1 MNFKKLFVGVIAATS
16 LFTFGTTMGQSTTA
30 HAADQKIVVNKAQ
43 KEIEYPAE
51 VNGTYFTQPTRH
63 LCVYKNGS
71 NGDKAILRGEAS
83 EITFYNDLKKIGAK
97 PGNNLK
103 PADMKAAKGQGKR
116 VLGSKLNV
124 YIKWKGHK
132 AVPAQ
137 KCIKASKNYKT
148 DFRFGGNLGRAKTMN
163 TGCVVCLDSCATG
176 IVSDHAWPTGST
188 EPNHVVNFRGNSKVL
203 PKDGTHVTMIVKLA
217 EK

>member
-1 MNFKKLFVGVIAATS
+1 MNLKKFFIGLAAAFSLVAVGTS
-16 LFTFGTTMGQSTTA
+16 VSQSNTA
-30 HAADQKIVVNKAQ
+30 YAADQKIVVNKAKKQ
-43 KEIEYPAE
+43 VEYPAV

-71 NGDKAILRGEAS
+71 NGDKAVLRGEAS

-97 PGNNLK
+97 PGNNLR

-116 VLGSKLNV
+116 VEGSKLNI

-132 AVPAQ
+132 AVPVQ
-137 KCIKASKNYKT
+137 DCIKSTKKYKT
-148 DFRFGGNLGRAKTMN
+148 DFRFGGNLGRAQTMN
-163 TGCVVCLDSCATG
+163 TGCVACFDSCSTG

-188 EPNHVVNFRGNSKVL
+188 EPNDVVKFYGNQKVL